1 MDKKLFIHIGMPKAG
16 SSFLQNQ
23 LLPVLESHGH
33 LHYLNVQRMYEVA
46 ARIAFQD
53 PFTYDAAATRKLIE
67 GYLKPGI
74 NVMTVEWFS
83 GVIGYKSFNTLETA
97 RRLWDTFP
105 DATIL
110 LILRNQVDFAYSSY
124 KQHIHQ
130 GGALS
135 LNEYFNFKSNR
146 IQRGFGYDIFRFDDH
161 KMYWNSLLYSHLI
174 KAYEPFSQKQRF
186 RLFLFEQFRRS
197 PRDFAARLHEVMGL
211 DVDLGIFDFTPINRG
226 YGRRQIRIARF
237 LNRLVY
243 SPYNQIGI
251 KPMPWFGKT
260 GALQATHVR
269 RVLQSDISFKLLGN
283 KSIRNEAI
291 DEQIRQ
297 FYFEDNGKV
306 LDCLDDRD
314 REIFRRA
321 YLSLE

>member
-1 MDKKLFIHIGMPKAG
+1 
-16 SSFLQNQ
+16 
-23 LLPVLESHGH
+23 
-33 LHYLNVQRMYEVA
+33 MYEVA

-53 PFTYDAAATRKLIE
+53 PFTYDAAATRDLVE

-74 NVMTVEWFS
+74 NVITVEWFS

-97 RRLWDTFP
+97 RRLWETFP

-135 LNEYFNFKSNR
+135 LNEYFNFKGNR
-146 IQRGFGYDIFRFDDH
+146 IQTGFDYDSFRFDDH

-174 KAYEPFSQKQRF
+174 KAYEPFSQKQRL
-186 RLFLFEQFRRS
+186 RLFLFEQFRQS
-197 PRDFAARLHEVMGL
+197 PQDFAVRLLEVMGI

-226 YGRRQIRIARF
+226 YGRRQIGIARF

-251 KPMPWFGKT
+251 KPVPWFGKT
-260 GALQATHVR
+260 GTLQATHVR
-269 RVLQSDISFKLLGN
+269 HVLQSGFSFKLLGN
-283 KSIRNEAI
+283 KSIRHKAMNGL
-291 DEQIRQ
+291 IRE
-297 FYFEDNGKV
+297 YYMEDNRKI
-306 LDCLDDRD
+306 LEHLDDRD
-314 REIFRRA
+314 REIFRRS
-321 YLSLE
+321 YLSFN